1 MANTL
6 TFANL
11 TLTDAEIYGGI
22 SFLADLNAGDE
33 FTVGN
38 TASASVSFETE
49 TQLPLYSKDATNG
62 TFTWTQDSTNRGRYY
77 ITEVTK
83 SGGKYTVTAY
93 DGMILL
99 ETGISALGAV
109 TYPVTVSDLADA
121 IETYSGYTITG
132 TLNNGSLTCEGL
144 DDTLT
149 VRQLLGYIAA
159 ISGASVKL
167 NASGELC
174 LMYYTDSGIT
184 LTASDYKE
192 IETADYVCSAID
204 CVKLVGSDGI
214 VTATAGTGSNTLYV
228 SGNPFTDSATDTN
241 AQAILSVVGGI
252 TYKPL
257 TCSLFSEEG
266 LEVGTG
272 ATFGTDYTLIM
283 SIEASTENGATVSS
297 VGSDSRSEYNSDLDP
312 KIYEAVSVAK
322 AVIKGQYE
330 QAIEEAT
337 ELIRGGMG
345 GYVVAVVNGEG
356 QPIELLITD
365 NLNLRQAVNVW
376 RWNQNGLAHSSNG
389 YNGPFTDVA
398 ITADGKI
405 NASVITAGTIT
416 DVDGDNYWNLDT
428 GEFVTEKGK
437 IASFDISGSRIQYK
451 NNYRETGLN
460 STGFW
465 QIDKGSSSLTNPPTY
480 YYRGTKLASG
490 QLRFMYGTGATAEE
504 AEANAEAL
512 WAFGVP
518 IAGGSGGLSHWLE
531 LNSNQSYPYNNYMIL
546 QPPTNEWPIQFGLP
560 VRTGDLQIGGFLR
573 GDVAIADGRYC
584 IYNGST
590 FNPLIKS
597 GTASFSSVAS
607 GTYSDVTITHGIGVK
622 PNVVVSLQS
631 AGTTANMGNVSVSVA
646 HITTTQATIRLFNN
660 RPSSAGAISPNVTWI
675 ATIA

>member
-49 TQLPLYSKDATNG
+49 TQLPLYSKDTTNG
-62 TFTWTQDSTNRGRYY
+62 TFTWTQGSTNRGRYY

-272 ATFGTDYTLIM
+272 ATFGTDYTLVM
-283 SIEASTENGATVSS
+283 SIEASTESGATVAS

-345 GYVVAVVNGEG
+345 GYVVAVVNGDG

-365 NLNLRQAVNVW
+365 NINLRQAVNVW

-416 DVDGDNYWNLDT
+416 DASGKNSWNLGT
-428 GEFVTEKGK
+428 GVFTTEQGNVGGYTIDSDGFYAVDNSGNWKNELRIINSADGSPE
-437 IASFDISGSRIQYK
+437 IVLRRSNPNGASGIDITPSGITFYSGDDEESLAPYEYFRTVILNNYPALNIGRSNTTGVFFGDPSFDYPISFSLPVTIGNDSRKNFLEVVGSINVVGGAEYK
-451 NNYRETGLN
+451 LGDAPL
-460 STGFW
+460 
-465 QIDKGSSSLTNPPTY
+465 L
-480 YYRGTKLASG
+480 
-490 QLRFMYGTGATAEE
+490 
-504 AEANAEAL
+504 
-512 WAFGVP
+512 
-518 IAGGSGGLSHWLE
+518 AGGRV
-531 LNSNQSYPYNNYMIL
+531 N
-546 QPPTNEWPIQFGLP
+546 FGS
-560 VRTGDLQIGGFLR
+560 
-573 GDVAIADGRYC
+573 IA
-584 IYNGST
+584 T
-590 FNPLIKS
+590 
-597 GTASFSSVAS
+597 
-607 GTYSDVTITHGIGVK
+607 GTYSDQTITFDTAFY
-622 PNVVVSLQS
+622 NVPHVTACLSTS
-631 AGTTANMGNVSVSVA
+631 GTAANIGNVSVSVFS
-646 HITTTQATIRLFNN
+646 ISRTGCTIRVFNN
-660 RPSSAGAISPNVTWI
+660 RGGALSPAVEWI
-675 ATIA
+675 AVGV